1 MNMSIEERKR
11 TFEPAADIQMNN
23 VAKRLRPGKIFPTL
37 TGYEDLFFS
46 LEEILGGREEPGKAI
61 CRLLLNRAQ
70 FSRVI
75 GKGGQTITHVRN
87 ATGVYMK
94 GSDLDEENRLVR
106 RR

>member
-1 MNMSIEERKR
+1 MSIEERKR

-23 VAKRLRPGKIFPTL
+23 VAKRLRPGKIFSYTH
-37 TGYEDLFFS
+37 GKWRFIFY

-106 RR
+106 WR